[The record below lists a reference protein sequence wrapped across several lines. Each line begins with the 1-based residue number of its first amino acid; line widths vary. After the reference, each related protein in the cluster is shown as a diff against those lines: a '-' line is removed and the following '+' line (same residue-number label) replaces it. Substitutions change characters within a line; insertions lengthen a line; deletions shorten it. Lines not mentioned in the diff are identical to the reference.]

1 MTIFAGSP
9 FVNVREIDASTRV
22 AGFPGVSA
30 GIVIPALKGAVG
42 EVQLV
47 TSDTDLLTK
56 YTPNGRLEVGYDNS
70 YYSAL
75 AFLQKSDKLY
85 VSRAENGSLYG
96 GIFVKALSAVE
107 NNEAF
112 VTGVRDKDL
121 FEFESSEETEVSFII
136 TGANQGAWNNDIS
149 VKIYNYHPDELLTA
163 SDVVGSLITVN
174 PTANDGAVWVTG
186 EKVRLYATTES
197 AVPSGLVNG
206 TVYYVIKVSNTT
218 IRLATT
224 LANALLGTYITL
236 GSSGSGSF
244 VLASADGKVKEANT
258 FVIDVYRTTDG
269 VAALVETWKCSKTPG
284 QKDLNGIN
292 IYIQDILEGSNY
304 IAAIDNVLVTE
315 LYPTAQPSAL
325 SLGAGSDGDT
335 VIDAQMI
342 TAVDLFE
349 NEDIPVTLLM
359 DGGWATTA
367 YHSEIVSVCE
377 GRADCFG
384 ILSTPYSEE
393 ASTDYINQLVKWRKV
408 DDNINSSYVAM
419 YTPHVK
425 IYDKYTDRSIYVP
438 PDGYIAA
445 IISETGA
452 NYEIWYP
459 PAGFKRGVVRVLDVR
474 RRFKKSEM
482 DILNE
487 NQINYLRFVNGKG
500 IIVWDQ
506 LTMYAAPSD
515 LQDVNVRLLLITIE
529 PAIKATLETFL
540 FEINDEATRAL
551 IRSILT
557 SYLDGIKA
565 RRGITDYVLVC
576 DSSNNTAEDID
587 NYRLNVTLAIK
598 PVKAVK
604 YIDFAVII
612 TRQGI
617 DFSTALSS
625 V

>member
-22 AGFPGVSA
+22 PGFPGVAA
-30 GIVIPALKGAVG
+30 GIVIPALKGKT
-42 EVQLV
+42 EEIQLV
-47 TSDTDLLTK
+47 TSDIDFLNK
-56 YTPNGRLEVGYDNS
+56 YTPNGRIEVGYDNS

-75 AFLQKSDKLY
+75 AYLQKSDKLY
-85 VSRAENGSLYG
+85 VTRAHNGSIFG
-96 GIFVKALSAVE
+96 GAFITTLNA
-107 NNEAF
+107 NIDNEAF
-112 VTGVRDKDL
+112 AIGIRDNST
-121 FEFESSEETEVSFII
+121 FEFESSEETDVSFVI
-136 TGANQGAWNNDIS
+136 TGSNQGDWNNNIS
-149 VKIYNYHPDELLTA
+149 IKIYNYHPDETLIP
-163 SDVVGSLITVN
+163 SKISGSTITVD
-174 PTANDGAVWVTG
+174 PTTGNGAKWVTG
-186 EKVRLYATTES
+186 EKVRLIATTES
-197 AVPSGLVNG
+197 TVPGGLVNG
-206 TVYYVIKVSNTT
+206 TVYYVIRMTDTT
-218 IRLATT
+218 IKLATT
-224 LANALLGTYITL
+224 LARALAGTSISLSTI
-236 GSSGSGSF
+236 GSGSF
-244 VLASADGKVKEANT
+244 VLSSADGKVKEANT
-258 FVIDVYRTTDG
+258 FVIDVFRTVDG
-269 VAALVETWKCSKTPG
+269 VSSLVETWKCSKTPG
-284 QKDLNGIN
+284 TKDLNGIN
-292 IYIQDILEGSNY
+292 IYIQDVLEGSSY
-304 IAAIDNVLVTE
+304 ISAVDNVLVTDV
-315 LYPTAQPSAL
+315 YPTAQPSEL
-325 SLGAGSDGDT
+325 FLAGGDDGDQ
-335 VIDAQMI
+335 VIDGQMI
-342 TAVDLFE
+342 TALDLFQ
-349 NEDIPVTLLM
+349 NEDIPVTLIM
-359 DGGWATTA
+359 DGGWATAA

-377 GRADCFG
+377 GRQDCFG

-393 ASTDYINQLVKWRKV
+393 ASTDYLNELIKWRKI

-425 IYDKYTDRSIYVP
+425 IYDKYTDRNLYVP

-482 DILNE
+482 DLLNE
-487 NQINYLRFVNGKG
+487 NQVNYLRFVNGKG

-529 PAIKATLETFL
+529 PAIKVTLENFL

-557 SYLDGIKA
+557 SYLDSIKA
-565 RRGITDYVLVC
+565 RRGISDYVLVC
-576 DSSNNTAEDID
+576 DDTNNTAEDID

-617 DFSTALSS
+617 DFSTALAS